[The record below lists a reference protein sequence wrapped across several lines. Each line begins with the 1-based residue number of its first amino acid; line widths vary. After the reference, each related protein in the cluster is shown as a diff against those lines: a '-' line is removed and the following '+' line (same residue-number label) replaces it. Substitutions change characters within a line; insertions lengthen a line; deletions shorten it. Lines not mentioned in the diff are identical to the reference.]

1 MKRILCIVMCIIVCV
16 FAMPS
21 FALAAPETVG
31 IYDATG
37 EAGMLTVTSPAK
49 KYSTTY
55 STRPYTISGFAVPG
69 SSVSVYVYDSVAT
82 IYKPYTENGVQITST
97 VGASGIFVLPPV
109 SLSSGRNAFLVR
121 CEKDGVYQHT
131 VFDINVL
138 SASMFNIR
146 SSLQNIKLN

>member
-1 MKRILCIVMCIIVCV
+1 MKKIISIIMCLFMCV
-16 FAMPS
+16 FVLPATSM
-21 FALAAPETVG
+21 AAPDAVG
-31 IYDATG
+31 LYDS
-37 EAGMLTVTSPAK
+37 AGADGMVTVTSPNK

-69 SSVSVYVYDSVAT
+69 SFVSVYVYDSASSV
-82 IYKPYTENGVQITST
+82 YKPYTENGVQITST

-109 SLSSGRNAFLVR
+109 ALSSGRNAFLVR
-121 CEKDGVYQHT
+121 CEKDGAYQHT

-146 SSLQNIKLN
+146 SSLQNIKIN